1 MKEQV
6 MQDAINMS
14 GVESPLAM
22 RMIENMP
29 GIATSVGFST
39 ARGTNTL
46 MRGGFMDYKYAK
58 GSRMAGKFRLMDEA
72 GTLSQ
77 RSAANFFGGGGISR
91 GQGMLGRRA
100 TRMAAN
106 PEKAGFLRSARV
118 NNVTMRPRAMGR
130 FHSLSVFGQ
139 GGMYTPFGASG
150 MLGKTK
156 LGQGIVKSAGIDLAK
171 GESAFGPGLLSFV
184 TAGRKADLL
193 ETRAAGKGG
202 GALRAQKKLAVVDRN
217 IRSLAT
223 MNNPGLFAEK
233 TIPGVLRHD
242 LTQALRVPA
251 GQRVAMN
258 GRMYTGGQF
267 LPGGA
272 AVLEPNVKTGRL
284 HVKKGKSLA
293 TTGPK
298 GPTIY
303 YGTGAGPSTRRGF
316 KGTGQMVPFSAQYR
330 DVNVTL
336 GTGTSI
342 IDDAYAQAA
351 RGTRGNLMAS
361 SMAGQGTRYMAGY
374 FRGAQGFANVG
385 GLEGKA
391 LTGAQKAVEH
401 MSMALGQQG
410 IAGKV
415 GLEGAQEVLEKG
427 VFKTLG
433 RAGAMEAMGSKAGMK
448 VLGARAAAL
457 AIPGLNVVATAALV
471 YDLGRMAGEVVK
483 SGINLAKDANKSLQ
497 GDITKPLFGM
507 GYKDTEAAATSRSRG
522 VMAIQNSRLN
532 ARSMLGSEGAMMAA
546 HYG

>member
-1 MKEQV
+1 MREQV
-6 MQDAINMS
+6 MQDAVNMS

-29 GIATSVGFST
+29 GIATSIGFST

-46 MRGGFMDYKYAK
+46 MRGGFMDFKYGAK
-58 GSRMAGKFRLMDEA
+58 RNIASKFRLMDETGA
-72 GTLSQ
+72 LSN
-77 RSAANFFGGGGISR
+77 RSAANFFGGGRISR

-106 PEKAGFLRSARV
+106 PQKAGFLRSARV
-118 NNVTMRPRAMGR
+118 NNITMRPRAMGR

-156 LGQGIVKSAGIDLAK
+156 VGAGIVKSAGIDLAA
-171 GESAFGPGLLSFV
+171 GESAFGPGLMSFV

-193 ETRAAGKGG
+193 ETRAAGTGRR
-202 GALRAQKKLAVVDRN
+202 AARAQKRLGVVDRN

-223 MNNPGLFAEK
+223 MNNAGLYAEK

-242 LTQALRVPA
+242 LTKGLRVPA
-251 GQRVAMN
+251 GQRVIMN
-258 GRMYTGGQF
+258 GKVYTGRANA
-267 LPGGA
+267 LPGYSA
-272 AVLEPNVKTGRL
+272 LLEPNVKTGRL
-284 HVKKGKSLA
+284 HVKKGKVLDYNGK
-293 TTGPK
+293 TYYGQGTGPA
-298 GPTIY
+298 G
-303 YGTGAGPSTRRGF
+303 GAAR
-316 KGTGQMVPFSAQYR
+316 KGTGQMVPFNAQFR

-336 GTGTSI
+336 GTGVSV
-342 IDDAYAQAA
+342 IDDAYASGA
-351 RGTRGNLMAS
+351 RGIRGNLMAS
-361 SMAGQGTRYMAGY
+361 AMAGQGTRYMAGY
-374 FRGAQGFANVG
+374 FRGALGFAGVA

-401 MSMALGQQG
+401 MSIALGEKG

-433 RAGAMEAMGSKAGMK
+433 RTGTMEALSSKAGMK
-448 VLGARAAAL
+448 VLGARAAAM
-457 AIPGLNVVATAALV
+457 AIPGLNVVATASLI

-497 GDITKPLFGM
+497 GDINKPLFGM

>member
-1 MKEQV
+1 MREQV
-6 MQDAINMS
+6 MQDAVNMS

-29 GIATSVGFST
+29 GIATSIGFST

-46 MRGGFMDYKYAK
+46 MRGGFMDFKYGAK
-58 GSRMAGKFRLMDEA
+58 RNIASKFRLMDETGA
-72 GTLSQ
+72 LSN
-77 RSAANFFGGGGISR
+77 RSAANFFGGGRISR

-106 PEKAGFLRSARV
+106 PQKAGFLRSARV
-118 NNVTMRPRAMGR
+118 NNITMRPRAMGR

-150 MLGKTK
+150 ILGKTK
-156 LGQGIVKSAGIDLAK
+156 VGAGIVKSAGIDLAA
-171 GESAFGPGLLSFV
+171 GESAFGPGLMSFV

-193 ETRAAGKGG
+193 ETRAAGTGRR
-202 GALRAQKKLAVVDRN
+202 AARAQKRLGVVDRN

-223 MNNPGLFAEK
+223 MNNQGLLAPMAQYG
-233 TIPGVLRHD
+233 TVRQD
-242 LTQALRVPA
+242 LTKAFRAPK
-251 GQRVAMN
+251 
-258 GRMYTGGQF
+258 GGVYIDGKFYKGGAF

-272 AVLEPNVKTGRL
+272 AQIEGVTSASRYRVMAGKTVTFNGR
-284 HVKKGKSLA
+284 
-293 TTGPK
+293 T
-298 GPTIY
+298 Y
-303 YGTGAGPSTRRGF
+303 YGS
-316 KGTGQMVPFSAQYR
+316 
-330 DVNVTL
+330 
-336 GTGTSI
+336 GTGTVGAKSGQFFPGAGRYV
-342 IDDAYAQAA
+342 DHQMVTGYGASMLDSGLASSQ
-351 RGTRGNLMAS
+351 RGIRGNLMAS
-361 SMAGQGTRYMAGY
+361 AMAGQGTRYMAGY
-374 FRGAQGFANVG
+374 FRGALGFAGVA

-401 MSMALGQQG
+401 MSIALGEKG

-433 RAGAMEAMGSKAGMK
+433 RTGTMEALSSKAGMK
-448 VLGARAAAL
+448 VLGARAAAM
-457 AIPGLNVVATAALV
+457 AIPGLNVVATASLI

-497 GDITKPLFGM
+497 GDINKPLFGM